1 MALVASGEVGVQTAV
16 MGPLKQQL
24 LLLQMD
30 SNRQMDTPLPT
41 NAFEGHIVKEAF
53 NRCMF
58 RRGAYYSKH

>member
-16 MGPLKQQL
+16 MGPLKQL

-41 NAFEGHIVKEAF
+41 NAFEGHIVEAL

-58 RRGAYYSKH
+58 RRGSYHSKR

>member
-16 MGPLKQQL
+16 MGPLKQL

-41 NAFEGHIVKEAF
+41 NAFEGHKVVAL

-58 RRGAYYSKH
+58 RRGSYYSKH